1 MGVLLRDIME
11 VHMRLQIA
19 VDIADTDRILQIAG
33 QIHDVID
40 IFEVGT
46 PVIMNEGMAPVRALK
61 AAFPGMTVLAD
72 SKIIDGGGIEC
83 EDICRAGA
91 DIVTVIALSDDAT
104 ILEVTETAHRYGRK
118 VMADLICVQDIPGR
132 SRQLISMGVDIIA
145 VHTGV
150 DMQRSGRTPLSD
162 LKELILAV
170 EPDRC
175 AVAGGI
181 RMETLS
187 DYTALNPGIIIA
199 GSALYQA
206 PDIRS
211 AVIEMKKGLV
221 P

>member
-1 MGVLLRDIME
+1 MK
-11 VHMRLQIA
+11 LQIA
-19 VDIADTDRILQIAG
+19 VDIADTNRILQIAG

-46 PVIMNEGMAPVRALK
+46 PVIMKEGSAPVRALK
-61 AAFPGMTVLAD
+61 AAFPEMTVLAD
-72 SKIIDGGGIEC
+72 SKIIDGGKIEC
-83 EDICRAGA
+83 EDLCLASA
-91 DIVTVIALSDDAT
+91 DIITVIALSDDAT
-104 ILEVTETAHRYGRK
+104 IREVVETAHGYGRK
-118 VMADLICVQDIPGR
+118 VMADLICVQDIQGR
-132 SRQLISMGVDIIA
+132 ARELMSMGVDIIA

-150 DMQRSGRTPLSD
+150 DMQRCGRTPLSD
-162 LKELILAV
+162 LKELIQAV
-170 EPDRC
+170 EPGRC

-181 RMETLS
+181 RMETLA

-221 P
+221 SCT